1 MRKVEVG
8 LRVAALQT
16 NAWALFTNRRDKVI
30 QRNLPIAALLLLGL
44 MIAVLSLARIPAED
58 TLGAQKSPRPVESVK
73 AEREGFHNVTDD
85 PGPAPAIKPDIV
97 LPDIFI
103 PVPADIIVPAPKYSS
118 ALTTPN
124 GTFKPPER

>member
-16 NAWALFTNRRDKVI
+16 STWALFSNGRDKVI

-44 MIAVLSLARIPAED
+44 MIAALSLAHIPAED
-58 TLGAQKSPRPVESVK
+58 TLGVQKPPRPVESVN
-73 AEREGFHNVTDD
+73 AEGEDFHNATDD
-85 PGPAPAIKPDIV
+85 PGPAPAIKSDIV

-103 PVPADIIVPAPKYSS
+103 PVPADIIVPAQKHSS
-118 ALTTPN
+118 ARATPN